1 MVVALAWLSNQVIGF
16 AILGYPMTGSSF
28 AWGIAIGLAAL
39 LAFIGAGT
47 ATASASR
54 RSYGL
59 ATSFASSF
67 VVYEL
72 VLRPREQCL
81 SSSSDAF
88 CIATVSRIFEINLI
102 SFVGLLLLHRLVVAA
117 ASLQQRGRAGD
128 QRGVITKS
136 KRPPGALLAKPCAT
150 CRLAVSYALPKRRLK
165 RFTFSASRTAS
176 SGFPGYAVRP
186 PEVRREK
193 PGVSAFTSADIPKIA
208 ALKPDLVFAFSD
220 LPAPIAADL
229 ARAGLAVHVF
239 NQRDI
244 AGIFAMIR
252 TLGALIGCPEKA
264 DRLAVSLKDRIDA
277 IHSETQRRRAVRASI
292 SRNGTSRS

>member
-1 MVVALAWLSNQVIGF
+1 MRKTLWAGLIAALAVVGSLAFACATPFAAIAALAASRMERSQGLMVVALAWLSNQVIGF

-72 VLRPREQCL
+72 ALYVAGTVL

-88 CIATVSRIFEINLI
+88 CIATVSRVFEINLI

-117 ASLQQRGRAGD
+117 ASLQDAAE
-128 QRGVITKS
+128 
-136 KRPPGALLAKPCAT
+136 PA
-150 CRLAVSYALPKRRLK
+150 
-165 RFTFSASRTAS
+165 
-176 SGFPGYAVRP
+176 
-186 PEVRREK
+186 
-193 PGVSAFTSADIPKIA
+193 TSA
-208 ALKPDLVFAFSD
+208 
-220 LPAPIAADL
+220 
-229 ARAGLAVHVF
+229 G
-239 NQRDI
+239 
-244 AGIFAMIR
+244 
-252 TLGALIGCPEKA
+252 
-264 DRLAVSLKDRIDA
+264 
-277 IHSETQRRRAVRASI
+277 
-292 SRNGTSRS
+292 